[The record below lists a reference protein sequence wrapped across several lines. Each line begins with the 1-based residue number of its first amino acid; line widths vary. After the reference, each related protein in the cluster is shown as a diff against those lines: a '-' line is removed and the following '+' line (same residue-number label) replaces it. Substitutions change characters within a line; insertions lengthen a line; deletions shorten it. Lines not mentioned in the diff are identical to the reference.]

1 MSSTDLLLDVTTA
14 AQLFHA
20 SDGTGFADLIIDG
33 HRETWPL
40 RSKRFQT
47 WLRQQYYERT
57 WDAPSP
63 AALNAALNVLEAQAQ
78 FDGPQRKVSLRI
90 AERDGLIYLDLAD
103 AFWRCIEI
111 GPNGWRI
118 AEDPPVRFRRSA
130 GMQPLPLPVR
140 GGSIDSL
147 APFLNLASED
157 DFVLVVAWLLGA
169 LQAGGPYPVLAI
181 AGEQGSAKTVLS
193 KLLRALIDPSVAP
206 VRALPRDEREL
217 FIAASNGHV
226 LAFDNLSGLPPWLSD
241 TLCRLTSGG
250 AFSTRRL
257 FTDQDEMLFA
267 AARPVI
273 LNGIEDFIT
282 RPDLADRAIMLML
295 APIAERQRRP
305 EHALWREFER
315 ARPRILGALLD
326 AAAHGLEMLPQVRLQ
341 RLPRMADF
349 ALWATACEGAF
360 RPAGTLET
368 AYSNNRRDAIANI
381 VDADPVAAL
390 VREIMADRAQ
400 WMGSASDLL
409 QAGTNVA
416 GNSMVGNRFGWPKN
430 PRALAGRLRRAQTSL
445 RTLGIEIVFGREGRL
460 GTRTI
465 RITAIGEN
473 QSHNTISTVSDNGH
487 GAGLNHPPRGLE
499 QAL

>member
-1 MSSTDLLLDVTTA
+1 VSSTDVLLSIATA

-20 SDGTGFADLIIDG
+20 SDGTAFADLIIDG

-40 RSKRFQT
+40 RSKRFQA

-63 AALNAALNVLEAQAQ
+63 AALSAALNLLEAQAQ
-78 FDGPQRKVSLRI
+78 FDGPQRKVSVRL
-90 AERDGLIYLDLAD
+90 AEQDGLIYLDLAD
-103 AFWRCIEI
+103 EFWRCVEI
-111 GPNGWRI
+111 SATGWRI
-118 AEDPPVRFRRSA
+118 AQDPAVRFRRSA

-140 GGSIDSL
+140 GGSIEAL
-147 APFLNLASED
+147 APFANLTSD
-157 DFVLVVAWLLGA
+157 NNFVLVVAWLLGA
-169 LQAGGPYPVLAI
+169 LRGGGPYPVLAI

-193 KLLRALIDPSVAP
+193 KFLRALIDPSVAP

-217 FIAASNGHV
+217 FIAASHSHV

-257 FTDQDEMLFA
+257 FTDQDEILLA
-267 AARPVI
+267 AARPII
-273 LNGIEDFIT
+273 LNGIEDIVT
-282 RPDLADRAIMLML
+282 RPDLADRAIVLML

-305 EHALWREFER
+305 EHALWREFEL
-315 ARPRILGALLD
+315 ARPHILGALLD
-326 AAAHGLEMLPQVRLQ
+326 AAAHGLKMVPKLRLK

-349 ALWATACEGAF
+349 TLWATACESAF
-360 RPAGTLET
+360 RPAGTLEA
-368 AYSNNRRDAIANI
+368 AYSNNRSVAIENI

-390 VREIMADRAQ
+390 VREMMADRAQ
-400 WMGSASDLL
+400 WTGSASDLV
-409 QAGTNVA
+409 Q
-416 GNSMVGNRFGWPKN
+416 VGANRSGWPKG
-430 PRALAGRLRRAQTSL
+430 PRALAGRLRRAQAFL
-445 RTLGIEIVFGREGRL
+445 RTLGIEIAFAREGRF
-460 GTRTI
+460 GTRII

-473 QSHNTISTVSDNGH
+473 QLHDTVSTVSRVSDNGPV
-487 GAGLNHPPRGLE
+487 AGLSHPRPGLE